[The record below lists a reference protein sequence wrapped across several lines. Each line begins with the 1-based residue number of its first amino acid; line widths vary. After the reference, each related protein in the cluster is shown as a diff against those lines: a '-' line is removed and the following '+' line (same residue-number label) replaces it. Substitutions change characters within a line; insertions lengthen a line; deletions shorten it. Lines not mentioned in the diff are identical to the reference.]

1 MAIRYGGG
9 DMPKVDIDYETL
21 DEIMVVGLKDM
32 LKTMNEIYREEK
44 DLDDK
49 EDRAKYV
56 DALERVLRLY
66 E

>member
-1 MAIRYGGG
+1 
-9 DMPKVDIDYETL
+9 MPKVDIDYETL
-21 DEIMVVGLKDM
+21 DDLVVVGLKDM

-49 EDRAKYV
+49 EDRAKYI

>member
-1 MAIRYGGG
+1 
-9 DMPKVDIDYETL
+9 MPKVDIDYETL
-21 DEIMVVGLKDM
+21 DAIVVVGLKDM

-49 EDRAKYV
+49 EDRAKYI

>member
-1 MAIRYGGG
+1 
-9 DMPKVDIDYETL
+9 MPKVDIDYETL